1 MNSRIQ
7 QLQNEIA
14 IWSDNTFGTGR
25 PAAIPLH
32 HLAKE
37 IQELIASPEDSME
50 YADCLILLLDAYR
63 MSGGSADQLI
73 ETCYEKLEIN
83 RKRKWGKP
91 DRNGVVE
98 HIRGEQL

>member
-14 IWSDNTFGTGR
+14 SWSDSAFGADR
-25 PAAIPLH
+25 PPEIPLH

-37 IQELIASPEDSME
+37 IQELIAKPDDSME

-63 MSGGSADQLI
+63 MSGGNADSLV
-73 ETCYEKLEIN
+73 ETCYEKMEIN
-83 RKRKWGKP
+83 RKRKWGTP
-91 DRNGVVE
+91 DENGVVE
-98 HIRGEQL
+98 HIRDR

>member
-1 MNSRIQ
+1 MSSRIQ

-14 IWSDNTFGTGR
+14 SWSDSTFGADR
-25 PAAIPLH
+25 PAEIPLH

-37 IQELIASPEDSME
+37 IQELIATPKDSME

-63 MSGGSADQLI
+63 MAGGSADELI

-83 RKRKWGKP
+83 KKRKWGTP
-91 DRNGVVE
+91 DNNGVVE
-98 HIRGEQL
+98 HIRDQ